1 MILSPGL
8 PAELANFIAAQSPLR
23 GQRVTYDFASEDEF
37 WIVSLGKD
45 SLALTCKKYERWEG
59 FKRRLEGPLAALC
72 TEYRPAFF
80 SRIGL
85 RYRNV
90 IRRSALDLENANW
103 ASLLKP
109 YLAGELSDPQVSD
122 SVLHLAREA
131 VIRLSEKG
139 AVVRILHG
147 FAEDDKSKEQLFLID
162 ADFFVEQR
170 TETKDAVN
178 RLDYLKQQAGRL
190 FRWCITDRLHDAMQP
205 RPL

>member
-45 SLALTCKKYERWEG
+45 SLALTCKKYERREG

-72 TEYRPAFF
+72 TEYRPASFPG
-80 SRIGL
+80 SVYVTVTSSAGL
-85 RYRNV
+85 C
-90 IRRSALDLENANW
+90 LTWKLHQ
-103 ASLLKP
+103 LLKP

-122 SVLHLAREA
+122 SVLHLAREGLR
-131 VIRLSEKG
+131 RLSEKG

-147 FAEDDKSKEQLFLID
+147 FAEDDKSREPS
-162 ADFFVEQR
+162 R
-170 TETKDAVN
+170 
-178 RLDYLKQQAGRL
+178 
-190 FRWCITDRLHDAMQP
+190 
-205 RPL
+205 